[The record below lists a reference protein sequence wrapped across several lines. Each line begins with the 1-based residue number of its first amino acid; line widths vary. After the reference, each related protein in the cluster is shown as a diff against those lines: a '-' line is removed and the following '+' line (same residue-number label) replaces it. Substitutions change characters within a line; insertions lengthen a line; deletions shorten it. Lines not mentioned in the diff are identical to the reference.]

1 MKGHVDKI
9 YQSGPGNSKLT
20 WKKGKIW
27 VSSTMGHKTEIW
39 CLSNSELEAASQKL
53 EDNRRKRMEDDC
65 EERQEGIA

>member
-1 MKGHVDKI
+1 
-9 YQSGPGNSKLT
+9 
-20 WKKGKIW
+20 
-27 VSSTMGHKTEIW
+27 MGHKTEIW